1 MELKPLLENP
11 LLENPLLENPLL
23 EKVEQNSSGIP
34 SEKAFTEIS
43 HNDKVVNDFHNYF
56 NEKNAK
62 DVCCNPV
69 ETSSTDF
76 IETSSSNPIET
87 FCSTFFKSG
96 KSGKSGN
103 LLHLKIFVSGD
114 YELKKLYL
122 AAAENHNQ
130 KVLNNKFIDA
140 GFDLFTPLQKEDPEE
155 VEFYGEVIRC
165 FGPGWEDDDGL
176 KINPVNKIDFKVKCS
191 AKIHS
196 FTNTSSFTNSFSNSF
211 YTGYF
216 LYPRSSISKTP
227 LRLANSL
234 GIIDSGYR
242 GNLIGMFDVV
252 NIDKDEKREYND
264 SDYYIKKYDKLVQIC
279 APNLCPI
286 FVEIVDTLEQLGEET
301 ERGEGGFGSTSTS
314 TF

>member
-1 MELKPLLENP
+1 M
-11 LLENPLLENPLL
+11 
-23 EKVEQNSSGIP
+23 
-34 SEKAFTEIS
+34 
-43 HNDKVVNDFHNYF
+43 
-56 NEKNAK
+56 
-62 DVCCNPV
+62 
-69 ETSSTDF
+69 
-76 IETSSSNPIET
+76 
-87 FCSTFFKSG
+87 
-96 KSGKSGN
+96 
-103 LLHLKIFVSGD
+103 
-114 YELKKLYL
+114 YL

-165 FGPGWEDDDGL
+165 FGPGWEDDDGS

-191 AKIHS
+191 AKMYNNSNSIS
-196 FTNTSSFTNSFSNSF
+196 NSFFPNSF

-242 GNLIGMFDVV
+242 GNLMGMFDVV
-252 NIDKDEKREYND
+252 NINDEEKREYND
-264 SDYYIKKYDKLVQIC
+264 ADYYIKKYDKLVQIC
-279 APNLCPI
+279 APSLCPI
-286 FVEIVDTLEQLGEET
+286 FVEIVDTLDELGEET

-314 TF
+314 TFHKSFNEVRAKNPLLEKVLTK

>member
-1 MELKPLLENP
+1 MEFNQ
-11 LLENPLLENPLL
+11 LLENPLL
-23 EKVEQNSSGIP
+23 EKVEQNSGTP
-34 SEKAFTEIS
+34 L
-43 HNDKVVNDFHNYF
+43 N
-56 NEKNAK
+56 
-62 DVCCNPV
+62 
-69 ETSSTDF
+69 DF
-76 IETSSSNPIET
+76 IETSLNN

-103 LLHLKIFVSGD
+103 LMHLKIFVSGD
-114 YELKKLYL
+114 YELKKMYL

-140 GFDLFTPLQKEDPEE
+140 GFDLFTPLQKEDPVE
-155 VEFYGEVIRC
+155 VELYGEVVRC
-165 FGPGWEDDDGL
+165 FGPGWVDDDL
-176 KINPVNKIDFKVKCS
+176 KKINPVNKIDFKVKCS
-191 AKIHS
+191 AKMHS
-196 FTNTSSFTNSFSNSF
+196 FSSNSF

-216 LYPRSSISKTP
+216 LFPRSSISKTP

-242 GNLIGMFDVV
+242 GNLMGMFDVV
-252 NIDKDEKREYND
+252 NIDNEEKSEYND
-264 SDYYIKKYDKLVQIC
+264 ADYYVKKYDKLVQIC

-286 FVEIVDTLEQLGEET
+286 FVEIVDTLEELGEET

>member
-1 MELKPLLENP
+1 MKFNTQP
-11 LLENPLLENPLL
+11 
-23 EKVEQNSSGIP
+23 KS
-34 SEKAFTEIS
+34 FTETS

-62 DVCCNPV
+62 DDCSNPV
-69 ETSSTDF
+69 ETF
-76 IETSSSNPIET
+76 CSNPVET

-103 LLHLKIFVSGD
+103 LMHLKIFVSGD
-114 YELKKLYL
+114 YELKKMYL

-155 VEFYGEVIRC
+155 VEVYGEVIRC
-165 FGPGWEDDDGL
+165 FGTGWEDDDGL

-196 FTNTSSFTNSFSNSF
+196 FSNSFSNSF

-264 SDYYIKKYDKLVQIC
+264 ADYYIKKYDKLVQIC

-301 ERGEGGFGSTSTS
+301 ERGEGGFGSTSTFKKS
-314 TF
+314 GAKNPLLGKVEQKF

>member
-1 MELKPLLENP
+1 MNKLKENP
-11 LLENPLLENPLL
+11 LLP
-23 EKVEQNSSGIP
+23 KVEQKN
-34 SEKAFTEIS
+34 FTETS

-62 DVCCNPV
+62 DDCSNPVFTTLKTSSNNACSNSV
-69 ETSSTDF
+69 ETSLKDF
-76 IETSSSNPIET
+76 IETSPKD

-96 KSGKSGN
+96 

-155 VEFYGEVIRC
+155 VEVYGEVIRC
-165 FGPGWEDDDGL
+165 FGPEWEDDDGL
-176 KINPVNKIDFKVKCS
+176 KINPVNKIDFKVKCC
-191 AKIHS
+191 AKMHS
-196 FTNTSSFTNSFSNSF
+196 FSNTNSFSNSF

-242 GNLIGMFDVV
+242 GNLMGMFDVV

-264 SDYYIKKYDKLVQIC
+264 ADYYIKKYDKLVQIC

-314 TF
+314 TFRKSGAKILTK